1 MMTKKFK
8 FRISRL
14 NLSLTPEGQFYGKKK
29 RCSRNIYNFN
39 YEYMDRF
46 YSAVKILYQVFS
58 MYVPWRMMGK
68 QNSVSERAWYLVT
81 IRQGTYVA
89 QK

>member
-8 FRISRL
+8 FRISRV
-14 NLSLTPEGQFYGKKK
+14 NLSLTPEGQFYGKKKK

-68 QNSVSERAWYLVT
+68 
-81 IRQGTYVA
+81 
-89 QK
+89 